1 MAAFHT
7 KMRLSELFWFFTCL
21 PLPLWAAYDVPDLQ
35 LNEVDFLQR
44 ALEMDSP
51 AIRRWK
57 ASPMFWL
64 HIPKCGTS
72 FYNTVLHMPGAC
84 PGLGA
89 NVSIDDEQFGKCFE
103 VGIRTKCFTWCNQAL
118 VHCDFPPQNTHKYLV
133 DEMYDEFKGHFVA
146 LFRQPEQRLLSAWY
160 DDEDVFRAE
169 PQISRCAVN
178 RTAER
183 YLTMEE
189 FIEKM
194 KNRETKQVVGKKNV
208 TEADVPV
215 AKQRL
220 REGFAFVGLQEE
232 WPLSI
237 CLFHA
242 KFGGP
247 CRRVEF
253 LDTRPNDHS
262 SQQSSDYD
270 VSVLNGWIDKVD
282 RPVYAEA
289 VRIFH
294 EDLVKYDVSPT
305 TCQACY
311 EEAGL
316 EV

>member
-1 MAAFHT
+1 M
-7 KMRLSELFWFFTCL
+7 
-21 PLPLWAAYDVPDLQ
+21 PDLES
-35 LNEVDFLQR
+35 NEVDFLQR
-44 ALEMDSP
+44 GLEVDSP

-103 VGIRTKCFTWCNQAL
+103 TGFRKQCFTLCNQAL
-118 VHCDFPPQNTHKYLV
+118 VHCDFPPQITHVFLGDEKYQQ
-133 DEMYDEFKGHFVA
+133 FKGHFVA
-146 LFRQPEQRLLSAWY
+146 LFRQPEQRLLSSWY
-160 DDEDVFRAE
+160 DDVDVFRAVNPIVACSE
-169 PQISRCAVN
+169 N
-178 RTAER
+178 RTVER

-189 FIEKM
+189 FTDKWGNM
-194 KNRETKQVVGKKNV
+194 ETRQLVGKLNV

-220 REGFAFVGLQEE
+220 REGFAFVGLQEA

-247 CRRVEF
+247 CRGVEF

-262 SQQSSDYD
+262 SLESSNYD

-294 EDLVKYDVSPT
+294 EDLVKYDVSPE

>member
-7 KMRLSELFWFFTCL
+7 KMRLLESFWFFACL

-51 AIRRWK
+51 TIRRWK

-64 HIPKCGTS
+64 HIPKCGGS
-72 FYNTVLHMPGAC
+72 FFNAVLHMPGAC

-103 VGIRTKCFTWCNQAL
+103 INFRLKCPTLCNQAL
-118 VHCDFPPQNTHKYLV
+118 VHCDGPMPHTDLE
-133 DEMYDEFKGHFVA
+133 DEKYDEFKGHFVA
-146 LFRQPEQRLLSAWY
+146 LFRQPEQRLLSAWN

-169 PQISRCAVN
+169 PTIPRCAPN

-189 FIEKM
+189 FTEKM
-194 KNRETKQVVGKKNV
+194 GGKATSQIVGKKNV

-247 CRRVEF
+247 CRRMEF
-253 LDTRPNDHS
+253 LDVRPNDHS
-262 SQQSSDYD
+262 TNTTSQYD
-270 VSVLNGWIDKVD
+270 VSILNGWIDKVD

-289 VRIFH
+289 VRIFQ

-305 TCQACY
+305 TCRACY